1 MDGGRQKAS
10 ARSLMK
16 RPVKGVQPETVAALV
31 TVAFEGFY
39 SGTSEPA
46 GWSMVGYHPLPAGVT
61 PVDRTD
67 PDGIPVDELLPAYE
81 VVVIGAGAGGGV
93 AACELAEAG
102 RQVLLVERARPMRD
116 SELRDNH
123 IQGKRDQLYG
133 VTAGPGPG
141 NPRVWEHPTA
151 PSSFSAA
158 TATWEPTG

>member
-1 MDGGRQKAS
+1 
-10 ARSLMK
+10 
-16 RPVKGVQPETVAALV
+16 
-31 TVAFEGFY
+31 
-39 SGTSEPA
+39 
-46 GWSMVGYHPLPAGVT
+46 MVGYHPLPAGVT

-141 NPRVWEHPTA
+141 NPTSLGTLPTA
-151 PSSFSAA
+151 PFSCSAA